1 MPLEPPSIDGSHD
14 TVAVA
19 TLETPVP
26 EVLVRVTTRARSVT
40 WKVLPLEHSPPDLNV
55 LNATFLI

>member
-1 MPLEPPSIDGSHD
+1 MPLEPPSIGGSHD

-19 TLETPVP
+19 ILPTPVP
-26 EVLVRVTTRARSVT
+26 EVLVRVTIESGSVNRE
-40 WKVLPLEHSPPDLNV
+40 VFPLEHSPPDLNV